1 MSITNQ
7 DLSSVL
13 AEEIE
18 KESTSINNEVSKSSE
33 TNIESKQMH
42 SLRQIRVPG
51 NRFAPLKREW
61 QNIYTPIV
69 EKLHLQ
75 VRMNLKRRTVEIRV
89 DPSISDPEELSIE
102 TPDGKKLS
110 PLRALQKAD
119 DFVQAFLM
127 GFDVKDAIA
136 LIRLDD
142 IYVDSFKLTDIK
154 MLSGANLSRA
164 IGRVS
169 GVKGGTLYTIENST
183 RTRVVLA
190 NDQVHILG
198 SVNNIAAAK
207 RAICDLV
214 LGSPPGK
221 VYNTLRLVSNRM
233 KESF

>member
-1 MSITNQ
+1 MSTNTENTVQ
-7 DLSSVL
+7 ESERPKDLSSLLETEVQKP
-13 AEEIE
+13 APA
-18 KESTSINNEVSKSSE
+18 TSAGQTLNF
-33 TNIESKQMH
+33 
-42 SLRQIRVPG
+42 RQIRVPS
-51 NRFAPLKREW
+51 NRFPPLRKEW
-61 QNIYTPIV
+61 ANIYSPIV

-75 VRMNLKRRTVEIRV
+75 IRMNLNRRIVEIRI
-89 DPSISDPEELSIE
+89 DPSIVDPEEASIE
-102 TPDGKKLS
+102 TPDGRKLS

-119 DFVQAFLM
+119 DFVQAFIM
-127 GFDVKDAIA
+127 GFDVKDAMA

-142 IYVDSFKLTDIK
+142 IYIDSFKLTDIK
-154 MLSGANLSRA
+154 MLSGSNLSRA

-169 GVKGGTLYTIENST
+169 GVKGGTLYTIENAT

-221 VYNTLRLVSNRM
+221 VYNTLRLISNRM